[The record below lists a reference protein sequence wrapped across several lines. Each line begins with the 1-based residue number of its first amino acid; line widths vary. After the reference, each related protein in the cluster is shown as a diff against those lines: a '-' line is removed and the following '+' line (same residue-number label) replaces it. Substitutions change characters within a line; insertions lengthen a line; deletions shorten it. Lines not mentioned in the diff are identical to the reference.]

1 MNRVLGCVVIAALA
15 CGDDSGATPDAA
27 VRDASTDTTS
37 FDSSIG
43 DAGEDAAMVDGGSVD
58 APAPDVPAI
67 DTGTMMAG
75 SPATRGD
82 STFTTESDTLTASGR
97 SVPVVAYVPEDARGI
112 VVFLPGFQLGSE
124 RYADLCEHVASHG
137 FVVVRADPPAT
148 LIGVSHTDMRDD
160 AIAVL
165 DWAARFGSL
174 PTGIMGHSLGGKV
187 ATMVSAADTRIS
199 ALLGLD
205 PVNGG
210 NPFTGYSA
218 TLPDI
223 VPELTAT
230 LTIPVGYM
238 GETTNSTGGG
248 FGMACA
254 PADQNFQTFYDGSS
268 SASAAIEWD
277 FTGAD
282 HMDFVSDTAG
292 CGFTCSACPDGPADD
307 AMVRAGMNT
316 IATAYFRRYLASD
329 AAMDAFL
336 TGGSVPGGVVVRS
349 R

>member
-1 MNRVLGCVVIAALA
+1 MNRVLGCLVIVAFA

-27 VRDASTDTTS
+27 VRDASVDTTV

-43 DAGEDAAMVDGGSVD
+43 DVGAQDALMIDVGAVD
-58 APAPDVPAI
+58 APAPDVPISDA
-67 DTGTMMAG
+67 GASG
-75 SPATRGD
+75 SPAIRGA
-82 STFTTESDTLTASGR
+82 SAFTTESDTVTGSGR
-97 SVPVVAYVPEDARGI
+97 SVPVVAYVPEAPRGL
-112 VVFLPGFQLGSE
+112 VLFLPGFQLGSE

-187 ATMVSAADTRIS
+187 ATMVSVTDARIM

-223 VPELTAT
+223 VPELTAM
-230 LTIPVGYM
+230 LSIPVGYM
-238 GETTNSTGGG
+238 GETTNSTADG

-254 PADQNFQTFYDGSS
+254 PADQNFQTFYEGST
-268 SASAAIEWD
+268 SASTAVEWD

-316 IATAYFRRYLASD
+316 IATAYFLRYLASD
-329 AAMDAFL
+329 GAMDAFL